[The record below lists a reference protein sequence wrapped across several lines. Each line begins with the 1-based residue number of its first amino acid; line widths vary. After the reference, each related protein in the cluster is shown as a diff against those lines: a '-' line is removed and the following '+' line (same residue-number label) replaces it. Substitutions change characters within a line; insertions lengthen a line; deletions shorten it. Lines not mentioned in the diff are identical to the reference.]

1 MFETFLNFSQLKMSL
16 SWRVNLEPDKK
27 FWNENF
33 DTKILKAKI
42 SLTKTAIISDFG
54 DIFEHIRHEH
64 SVNVICYEALDKLP
78 DFWCTP
84 SGKMFYLN
92 DLI

>member
-1 MFETFLNFSQLKMSL
+1 MFETFLNFSQLKMSF
-16 SWRVNLEPDKK
+16 SWRVNPEPDKK

-33 DTKILKAKI
+33 ETKI
-42 SLTKTAIISDFG
+42 SLTETAIISDFG
-54 DIFEHIRHEH
+54 GIFEHIRHQH